1 MPITQLA
8 NVIVPEVF
16 EEYVALDTCV
26 STALKDSGVLVTN
39 PFLQSQLGMGGDI
52 LNVPAWNDL
61 VSPATINTDPNVSSD
76 NPAVSATA
84 NGISAV
90 NFVARK
96 SYLNNA
102 WGAASLAAE
111 IAGSDPARRVAE
123 RIAAYWNHVYEAR
136 LIQSLYGIL
145 LSNVANNGGDML
157 IDISAATTAAPITIN
172 GTQYT
177 LPTVQRD
184 AVIDAAFTM
193 GDRASE
199 VKAIAV
205 HSSVYRQMAKNNEI
219 EFIRDSENNV
229 LFATYAGMAILQ
241 DDNLVLPNSS
251 YLTVLFARGAV
262 AFAEGPSARNIPFEV
277 YRWPLQ
283 GNGGGTETLHSRRD
297 SIIIP
302 SGFSF
307 TSSSVAAQS
316 PILSELAT
324 ASNWTRVAPER
335 RQCPIAFLVTK

>member
-1 MPITQLA
+1 MPTQLA

-39 PFLQSQLGMGGDI
+39 PFMQSQLGMGGDI
-52 LNVPAWNDL
+52 INVPAWNDL

-76 NPAVSATA
+76 NPANVAA
-84 NGISAV
+84 PNYISAV
-90 NFVARK
+90 DFVARK

-102 WGAASLAAE
+102 WSSASLAAE
-111 IAGSDPARRVAE
+111 IAGSDPQRRVAQ

-145 LSNVANNGGDML
+145 LSNVANNGSDML
-157 IDISAATTAAPITIN
+157 VDISAATTAAPITIN

-205 HSSVYRQMAKNNEI
+205 HSAVYRTMAKNNEI
-219 EFIRDSENNV
+219 EFIRDADNNI

-262 AFAEGPSARNIPFEV
+262 GFAEGPSARNIPLEIF
-277 YRWPLQ
+277 RWPQQ
-283 GNGGGTETLHSRRD
+283 GNGAGVEELWTRRD
-297 SIIIP
+297 SIIQP
-302 SGFSF
+302 FGFSF
-307 TSSSVAAQS
+307 TSASVAAQS
-316 PILSELAT
+316 PVLSELAK
-324 ASNWTRVAPER
+324 ASNWVRTTPER
-335 RQCPIAFLVTK
+335 KQCPIAFLVTK